1 MKFLSHGIG
10 ELVLKELGKASE
22 AWLAVAFF
30 NPNGR
35 MLDALAGVPK
45 LKLVV
50 SEEFAFT
57 NPYKLEKLKVDLL
70 RSVAP
75 DDDHGK
81 LHAKVLIIKRQNGSY
96 WTCLGSANLTHAGMF
111 SNQEACVVMESG
123 NPADTQG
130 TTEIRSWFDSLFQ
143 RARRPNLDLAKQI
156 FDTQSQYRRV
166 PRPPKEIAADT
177 GYWALKTTS
186 GSTGEPHWPMFLAEN
201 VVAVG
206 WEALPIDPSKVSDAQ
221 LRAAIRET
229 YPDDPDMSVDIA
241 AKSIRKF
248 VDLEIDD
255 IVLICRGYT
264 PNQKKTVHIYGIAR
278 VIGPFRAERKKKG
291 QWRFKHD
298 AVIQE
303 INIDLPRDR
312 VATAL
317 GKESLRQTIH
327 ALTRADFDR
336 LAGELKDFGVH
347 VDV

>member
-10 ELVLKELGKASE
+10 KLVLEELGKASE

-30 NPNGR
+30 NPDNR
-35 MLDALAGVPK
+35 MLDALAGLPK
-45 LKLVV
+45 LKLIV
-50 SEEFAFT
+50 SEEFAVN
-57 NPYKLEKLKVDLL
+57 NPYKLEKLKRDTL
-70 RSVAP
+70 RSIPP
-75 DDDHGK
+75 DDFHGK

-123 NPADTQG
+123 DPADVESAR
-130 TTEIRSWFDSLFQ
+130 EIWNWFDSLYQ
-143 RARRPNLDLAKQI
+143 RARRPNLELAKQI

-166 PRPPKEIAADT
+166 PRPASEIAADL

-186 GSTGEPHWPMFLAEN
+186 GATGEPHWPMFQAEN

-221 LRAAIRET
+221 LRAAIKET
-229 YPDDPDMSVDIA
+229 YPDDPDKSVDIA

-264 PNQKKTVHIYGIAR
+264 SNQKRDVHIHGVAR
-278 VIGPFRAERKKKG
+278 VTGPFRAERRKKG
-291 QWRFKHD
+291 SWRFKHD
-298 AVIQE
+298 VVIQE
-303 INIDLPRDR
+303 INLDLPRDL

-327 ALTRADFDR
+327 ALTKTDFDR
-336 LAGELKDFGVH
+336 LGRELKDFGVH
-347 VDV
+347 VEV